1 MIHIRKTR
9 DTSKNLIKKKEIE
22 LMISYAHFKANKA
35 ILNSMNLLL
44 TPVKGI
50 FLNKLLLFFFFFEKH
65 HLSSSVKV

>member
-22 LMISYAHFKANKA
+22 LMISYANFRANKA

-44 TPVKGI
+44 TPVICI
-50 FLNKLLLFFFFFEKH
+50 FLNKLLNTLFFFFENM
-65 HLSSSVKV
+65 

>member
-9 DTSKNLIKKKEIE
+9 DTSKNLIKKKKEIE

-50 FLNKLLLFFFFFEKH
+50 FLNKLLLLLFFEIH

>member
-1 MIHIRKTR
+1 MINIRKTR

-50 FLNKLLLFFFFFEKH
+50 FLNKLLLFFFFEKH